1 MDFTDKE
8 KYAIITILSL
18 IMEADTI
25 VHPKEIEF
33 MNTIM
38 RRLDIRISDLDHMEM
53 KDLTLSKTIIQA
65 MPLQKQK
72 IVKEWF
78 LTMAQVDGY
87 IDPRE
92 TKVINSTLGL

>member
-1 MDFTDKE
+1 MDFTNNE

-33 MNTIM
+33 MNIM
-38 RRLDIRISDLDHMEM
+38 MKRLNIRISDLDHMEM
-53 KDLTLSKTIIQA
+53 SDLTLSKTIIQA
-65 MPLQKQK
+65 MSPQKQK

-78 LTMAQVDGY
+78 QTMAQIDGY

-92 TKVINSTLGL
+92 TNVINSTFGL

>member
-1 MDFTDKE
+1 
-8 KYAIITILSL
+8 
-18 IMEADTI
+18 MEADTI

-33 MNTIM
+33 MNTMM

-65 MPLQKQK
+65 MPPQKQK